1 MESECLTGHRTELF
15 SYNKTMKKS
24 IITLVLLFLTMTAWS
39 QQLSEASQRVFKS
52 VENMQSVINLNKI
65 SQTGISFDT
74 RYEGVKGSPRL
85 TDTLLPSFLKLAGQ
99 DYYFQIKAD
108 LDLVNNALI
117 YVGSGS
123 SQMYSIPSSDVSELI
138 INKDGN
144 ELLFRTTKGKKFEKD
159 LKENQFYQ
167 VLSEG
172 EYEFI
177 KIPMKSFLRADYQGA
192 YTADRRYDE
201 YINETRYY
209 LKGRDGTYYQVQL
222 NRKSLLKVIPE
233 KKEIIEKAFSKGS
246 SDDKESLVLSILG
259 QTATSN

>member
-1 MESECLTGHRTELF
+1 MLIQVF
-15 SYNKTMKKS
+15 
-24 IITLVLLFLTMTAWS
+24 LFLTLTSWS

-65 SQTGISFDT
+65 SQTGITFDT
-74 RYEGVKGSPRL
+74 RYEGIKGSPRL
-85 TDTLLPSFLKLAGQ
+85 ADSLLPSFLKLAGQ
-99 DYYFQIKAD
+99 DYYFEIRAD

-117 YVGSGS
+117 YAGSGS
-123 SQMYSIPSSDVSELI
+123 GQLYSIPSSDVSELV
-138 INKDGN
+138 INTGGN

-159 LKENQFYQ
+159 LKENRFYQ

-177 KIPMKSFLRADYQGA
+177 KVPMKGFIRADYQGA

-201 YINETRYY
+201 YVDETRYY

-222 NRKSLLKVIPE
+222 NKKSLLKVLPE
-233 KKEIIEKAFSKGS
+233 KKEIIEQAFSKGS
-246 SDDKESLVLSILG
+246 SEDKEGLVISILS
-259 QTATSN
+259 QK

>member
-1 MESECLTGHRTELF
+1 MESECLTGKWTELF

-24 IITLVLLFLTMTAWS
+24 MLILAILFMTLTAWS

-65 SQTGISFDT
+65 SQTGITFDT

-99 DYYFQIKAD
+99 DYYFEIRAD

-117 YVGSGS
+117 YAGSGS
-123 SQMYSIPSSDVSELI
+123 GQMYSIPSSDVSEII
-138 INKDGN
+138 INTGGN

-159 LKENQFYQ
+159 IKENRFYQ

-172 EYEFI
+172 VYEFI
-177 KIPMKSFLRADYQGA
+177 KVPMKGFLRADYQGA

-201 YINETRYY
+201 YVNETKYF
-209 LKGRDGTYYQVQL
+209 LKGRDGTFYQVQL
-222 NRKSLLKVIPE
+222 NKKSLLKVIPE
-233 KKEIIEKAFSKGS
+233 KKEIIEQAFSKDS
-246 SDDKESLVLSILG
+246 SDDKESLVRSILD
-259 QTATSN
+259 QD

>member
-1 MESECLTGHRTELF
+1 MPKWQKGPKIF
-15 SYNKTMKKS
+15 SYNNKMMKKS
-24 IITLVLLFLTMTAWS
+24 ILNLAFMFLTLTSWS

-65 SQTGISFDT
+65 SQTGITFDT

-85 TDTLLPSFLKLAGQ
+85 NDTLLPSFLKLAGQ

-117 YVGSGS
+117 YAGSESG
-123 SQMYSIPSSDVSELI
+123 QMYSIPSSDVSEII
-138 INKDGN
+138 INKDDS
-144 ELLFRTTKGKKFEKD
+144 ELLFKTTSGKKFEKD
-159 LKENQFYQ
+159 LKENRFYQ
-167 VLSEG
+167 ILSEG

-177 KIPMKSFLRADYQGA
+177 KIPMKGFLRADNQGA

-201 YINETRYY
+201 YVNETRYY

-233 KKEIIEKAFSKGS
+233 KKEIIEKAFSKSS
-246 SDDKESLVLSILG
+246 SDDKESLVMSILN
-259 QTATSN
+259 QN

>member
-1 MESECLTGHRTELF
+1 MLIQVF
-15 SYNKTMKKS
+15 
-24 IITLVLLFLTMTAWS
+24 LFLTLTSWS

-65 SQTGISFDT
+65 SQTGITFDT
-74 RYEGVKGSPRL
+74 RYEGIKGSPRL
-85 TDTLLPSFLKLAGQ
+85 ADSLLPSFLKLAGQ
-99 DYYFQIKAD
+99 DYYFEIRAD

-117 YVGSGS
+117 YAGSGS
-123 SQMYSIPSSDVSELI
+123 GQLYSIPSSDVSELV
-138 INKDGN
+138 INTGGN

-159 LKENQFYQ
+159 LKENRFYQ

-177 KIPMKSFLRADYQGA
+177 KVPMKGFIRADYQGA

-201 YINETRYY
+201 YVDETRYY

-222 NRKSLLKVIPE
+222 NKKSLLKVLPE
-233 KKEIIEKAFSKGS
+233 KKEIIEQAFSKGS
-246 SDDKESLVLSILG
+246 SEDKEGLVVTILR
-259 QTATSN
+259 QD